1 MKIVIYND
9 ELRSGMQMYLALSN
23 RHEVRV
29 AQDVDD
35 LFSILE
41 QTAADLTILDLAAPE
56 SPDPESDGVAL
67 ARQIQARHPETKLVG
82 IYDHG
87 DQLLAEKA
95 RQGGIAELITRPI
108 KNRELLGLIEK

>member
-23 RHEVRV
+23 RHDVRV

-35 LFSILE
+35 LFAMLD
-41 QTAADLTILDLAAPE
+41 QAAADLTILDLVPPD
-56 SPDPESDGVAL
+56 SPDQPVDGLDIAHK
-67 ARQIQARHPETKLVG
+67 IQTRHPQIKLVG
-82 IYDHG
+82 VYDQG
-87 DQLLAEKA
+87 DQNLVKKA
-95 RQGGIAELITRPI
+95 RANGIVELIARPI

>member
-35 LFSILE
+35 LFSLLE

-56 SPDPESDGVAL
+56 STDSSSDGLDIA
-67 ARQIQARHPETKLVG
+67 QKIQAKHPEIKLVG
-82 IYDHG
+82 VYDHG

-108 KNRELLGLIEK
+108 KNRELLGAIEK